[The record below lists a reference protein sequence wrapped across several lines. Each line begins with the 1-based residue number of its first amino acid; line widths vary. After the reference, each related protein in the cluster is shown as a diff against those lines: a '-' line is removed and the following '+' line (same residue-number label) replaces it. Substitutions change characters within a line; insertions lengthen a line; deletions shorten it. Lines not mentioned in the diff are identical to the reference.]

1 MFHSFLLPHYL
12 RVFESW
18 SLRVMV
24 NCCPT
29 MKRNLLLLLFAVLVF
44 STALYAAK
52 TLDIYVIDTEGGKA
66 MLILTPSGQSILVD
80 AGFPGF
86 NDRDAIRIEEAAR
99 AAGIKKFD
107 FLIVTHYDLDHVN
120 NVPATVA
127 RIPAAVFMDHGESAV
142 NDPMTTK
149 AVAAYLEAAA
159 KAKRVILRPGD
170 KIPVKGLEALVVT
183 AAGNAIK
190 SPVKGGGAPNS
201 FCSSAPPKP
210 QADNSENAQS
220 VGLLYSFGK
229 FRMLDLGDLTWN
241 KELELMCPN
250 NPIGSVD
257 LFMVSHHG
265 FDASNSPA
273 LVHALRPKVTVM
285 NNGAR
290 KMGSPA
296 VLKTIQSS
304 PGLQAA
310 YQLHFSEN
318 APNDNPPDEFIAN
331 LRSSPDGKWI
341 KISVERNGRFTVT
354 NTRTGKSEI
363 YD

>member
-1 MFHSFLLPHYL
+1 
-12 RVFESW
+12 
-18 SLRVMV
+18 MV

-29 MKRNLLLLLFAVLVF
+29 MKINVLLLLCAVLIF
-44 STALYAAK
+44 STALYAAE

-66 MLILTPSGQSILVD
+66 MLIITPSGRSILVD
-80 AGFPGF
+80 TGFPGF

-127 RIPAAVFMDHGESAV
+127 RIPAAVFMDHGEAV
-142 NDPMTTK
+142 AKNPMTTK
-149 AVAAYLEAAA
+149 AVAAYLEAVST
-159 KAKRVILRPGD
+159 AKRVILKPGD
-170 KIPVKGLEALVVT
+170 KIPIKELGALVVT

-190 SPVKGGGAPNS
+190 SPVEGGGVPNP

-210 QADNSENAQS
+210 QADLSENAQS
-220 VGLLYSFGK
+220 VGLLYTFGK
-229 FRMLDLGDLTWN
+229 FRMLDLADLTWN
-241 KELELMCPN
+241 KELELMCPD
-250 NPIGSVD
+250 NPFGSVD

-265 FDASNSPA
+265 HDASNSPA

-290 KMGSPA
+290 KMGLPA

-304 PGLQAA
+304 PGLEAA

-331 LRSSPDGKWI
+331 LKNSPDGKWI
-341 KISVERNGRFTVT
+341 KISAERSGRFAVT
-354 NTRTGKSEI
+354 NARTGITRI